1 MYTVYMFDE
10 VVVDDVIVFQG
21 TLEEC
26 QEFVAEDAYPEE
38 LYIVEPDGFTVVE

>member
-1 MYTVYMFDE
+1 MFTVWTHDDAVVDE
-10 VVVDDVIVFQG
+10 VMVFEG

-26 QEFVAEDAYPEE
+26 RAYVADDEWGDE